1 MWAGIADG
9 SIETVG
15 TDHVPRKRSTKEGKG
30 IWASSNGFPGVAT
43 MLPIMIDEGYHRRGI
58 APERIAAVLSR
69 NAARIYRI
77 ANKGTLA
84 VGYDA
89 DITVVDPD
97 LERAVDP
104 SRLESFADYSP
115 YEGTKLRG
123 WPVATYV
130 RGREI
135 MSDGAITGEAREHPQ
150 GRYLFRS

>member
-1 MWAGIADG
+1 
-9 SIETVG
+9 
-15 TDHVPRKRSTKEGKG
+15 
-30 IWASSNGFPGVAT
+30 
-43 MLPIMIDEGYHRRGI
+43 MLPIMIDEGYHRRGM

-84 VGYDA
+84 AGYDA

-115 YEGTKLRG
+115 YEGMTLRG

-135 MSDGAITGEAREHPQ
+135 MTDGAITAEAREQPR